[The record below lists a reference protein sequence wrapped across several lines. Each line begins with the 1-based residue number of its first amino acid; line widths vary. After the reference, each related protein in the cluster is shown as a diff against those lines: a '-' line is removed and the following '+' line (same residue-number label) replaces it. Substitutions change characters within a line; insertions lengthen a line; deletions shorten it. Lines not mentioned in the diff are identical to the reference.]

1 MNTFQET
8 NLFRLLTETSKAGHS
23 DVDFLSNV
31 NIACN
36 EFADQLSEYCVT
48 QSNDAAF
55 AFRALSYASINL
67 ESLQA
72 EIACLELEKKCANQS
87 SLE

>member
-55 AFRALSYASINL
+55 AFRTLSYASINL

-72 EIACLELEKKCANQS
+72 EIACLELEKKMC
-87 SLE
+87 